1 MNAFTVQDAPLNMAP
16 TGIATFAKV
25 PICYDIH
32 HANADIAILGAPF
45 DLAIQGKTG
54 CRLGPAWDP
63 QCIYPLP
70 HEKGRQL

>member
-25 PICYDIH
+25 P
-32 HANADIAILGAPF
+32 
-45 DLAIQGKTG
+45 GKNRMSPWT
-54 CRLGPAWDP
+54 AWNP

>member
-32 HANADIAILGAPF
+32 HANGHDRHTEEYQPVMQAV
-45 DLAIQGKTG
+45 
-54 CRLGPAWDP
+54 
-63 QCIYPLP
+63 Y
-70 HEKGRQL
+70 RQ

>member
-32 HANADIAILGAPF
+32 HANADIAILGAP
-45 DLAIQGKTG
+45 
-54 CRLGPAWDP
+54 